1 MKFEKVSE
9 KVDRI
14 KIVLK
19 SGKEQ
24 SLMRYHPWIFSG
36 AIKKIYGNPVEGDLV
51 DVFDNKDTFLAVGHY
66 APSSIAVRVLSFKQ
80 IAPDINFFREKIK
93 MAINYRK
100 TIGIIGN
107 PLVTVYRLIHGE
119 GDCLP
124 GLIVDYY
131 NGVVVMQMH
140 SVGFYRIRKE
150 ITEILVELLKDQIVA
165 VYDKSEGTI
174 PHMSDVTGVNEFLYG
189 NSGPVTVT
197 ENGYL
202 FKIDWT
208 TGQKTGFFIDQR
220 DNRKLLETYSGGKSV
235 LNMFGYTGGFSVYA
249 MKNAALV
256 HTVDSSFPAIE
267 LAKENIRLNY
277 GEDKRHESFQVDAF
291 DYLNQIKDQYDLIIL
306 DPPAFAKHN
315 NVLANALQGYKR
327 LNMNAI
333 EQIKPGG
340 IIFTFSCSQVVTKEN
355 FRKSVFAAAA
365 NTGRSVRILHQ
376 MSQPP
381 DHPVNI
387 YHPESEYLKGL
398 VIYVE

>member
-1 MKFEKVSE
+1 VERV
-9 KVDRI
+9 

-24 SLMRYHPWIFSG
+24 SVRRFHPWIFSG
-36 AIKKIYGNPVEGDLV
+36 AIKKMYGSPSEGDLV
-51 DVFDNKDTFLAVGHY
+51 EVYDNKDTFLAVGHY
-66 APSSIAVRVLSFKQ
+66 APSSIAVRILSFEQ
-80 IAPDINFFREKIK
+80 VNPDFSFFREKIRK
-93 MAINYRK
+93 AINYRK
-100 TIGIIGN
+100 TIGISDN
-107 PLVTVYRLIHGE
+107 AQMNVYRLIHGE
-119 GDCLP
+119 GDGLP
-124 GLIVDYY
+124 GLIVDFY
-131 NGVVVMQMH
+131 NGVAVMQMH
-140 SVGFYRIRKE
+140 SVGFYRIRNE
-150 ITEILVELLKDQIVA
+150 IASAVAELMKDQITA
-165 VYDKSEGTI
+165 IYDKSDGTI
-174 PHMSDVTGVNEFLYG
+174 PHMSDIKGVNKFLFG
-189 NSGPVTVT
+189 NSGPVIVT
-197 ENGYL
+197 ENGYR

-220 DNRKLLETYSGGKSV
+220 DNRKLLENYSAGKSV

-249 MKNAALV
+249 MKNADLV

-267 LAKENIRLNY
+267 LANENINLNY
-277 GEDKRHESFQVDAF
+277 GEDRRHESFQVDAF
-291 DYLNQIKDQYDLIIL
+291 DYLNHIKDQYDLIIL

-327 LNMNAI
+327 LNIKAI
-333 EQIKPGG
+333 EQVRPGG

-365 NTGRSVRILHQ
+365 NTGRNVRILHQ

-398 VIYVE
+398 VLYVE

>member
-1 MKFEKVSE
+1 MELI
-9 KVDRI
+9 R
-14 KIVLK
+14 IVLK

-24 SLMRYHPWIFSG
+24 SVRRFHPWIFSG
-36 AIKKIYGNPVEGDLV
+36 AIKKMYGSPSEGDLV
-51 DVFDNKDTFLAVGHY
+51 EVYDNKDAFLAVGHY
-66 APSSIAVRVLSFKQ
+66 APSSIVVRILSFEHVT
-80 IAPDINFFREKIK
+80 PNINFFREKIK
-93 MAINYRK
+93 KAIDYRRS
-100 TIGIIGN
+100 IGITNN
-107 PLVTVYRLIHGE
+107 PDINVYRLIHGE
-119 GDCLP
+119 GDGLP
-124 GLIVDYY
+124 GLIIDYY
-131 NGVVVMQMH
+131 NGVAVMQMH

-150 ITEILVELLKDQIVA
+150 IASVVAELMKGQIVA

-189 NSGPVTVT
+189 DSGPVTVT
-197 ENGYL
+197 ENGYR

-220 DNRKLLETYSGGKSV
+220 DNRKLLEKYTGGKSV
-235 LNMFGYTGGFSVYA
+235 LNMFGYTGAFSVYA

-256 HTVDSSFPAIE
+256 HTVDSSSPAIE
-267 LAKENIRLNY
+267 LANENIRLNY
-277 GEDKRHESFQVDAF
+277 GEDRRHESFQVDAF
-291 DYLNQIKDQYDLIIL
+291 DYLNHIKDQYDLIIL

-327 LNMNAI
+327 LNIKAI

-365 NTGRSVRILHQ
+365 NTGRNVRILHQ